1 MYEFYYKYIRTK
13 YNNHA
18 KLLFTDTD
26 SLNFEIEAND
36 VYEYFYEDKEL
47 YGFSDYGKDSK
58 FFDSVNKKVVSKMK
72 EEIKG
77 KIISKFVGLKSKMY
91 YLIDV
96 DTEKK

>member
-26 SLNFEIEAND
+26 SSNFEIEAND

-58 FFDSVNKKVVSKMK
+58 FFDSFNKKVVSKMK
-72 EEIKG
+72 EELKG
-77 KIISKFVGLKSKMY
+77 KIISKFVVLKSKMY

-96 DTEKK
+96 DTETK

>member
-1 MYEFYYKYIRTK
+1 MYEFYYKYIGTK

-26 SLNFEIEAND
+26 SLNFESEAND
-36 VYEYFYEDKEL
+36 VYEDFYKDKDL
-47 YGFSDYGKDSK
+47 FDFNDYAKDSK

>member
-26 SLNFEIEAND
+26 SSNFEIEAND

-72 EEIKG
+72 EELKG
-77 KIISKFVGLKSKMY
+77 KIISKFVVLKSKMY

-96 DTEKK
+96 DTETK

>member
-36 VYEYFYEDKEL
+36 IYEYFYEDKEL

-58 FFDSVNKKVVSKMK
+58 FFDSVNKKVGSKMK
-72 EEIKG
+72 EELKG
-77 KIISKFVGLKSKMY
+77 KIISKFVVLKSKMY

-96 DTEKK
+96 DTETK

>member
-26 SLNFEIEAND
+26 SLNFETEAND
-36 VYEYFYEDKEL
+36 VYDYFYEDKEL
-47 YGFSDYGKDSK
+47 FGFSDYGKDSK

-72 EEIKG
+72 EELKG
-77 KIISKFVGLKSKMY
+77 KIISKFVVLKSKMY

-96 DTEKK
+96 DTETK